1 MDGSILVV
9 LSEDISDEKFR
20 VHHRKECIQTIKFS
34 PNDVFLAVGSNDN
47 FIDIYAVQNEF
58 AIIGTCKGA
67 SSFITH
73 LDWNSDS
80 SILQTNS
87 GARERLFYEVTS
99 ESVQRIVPKS
109 AEINDILW
117 FSCNTLLGEEVSGI
131 WQKYQVSFDAFEAL
145 CFPHQHSYYTVIQ
158 FVN

>member
-1 MDGSILVV
+1 MVPCNIWPVVTLDGSILVV

-87 GARERLFYEVTS
+87 GA
-99 ESVQRIVPKS
+99 IPKS

-117 FSCNTLLGEEVSGI
+117 FSCNTLLGEEVSGT
-131 WQKYQVSFDAFEAL
+131 S
-145 CFPHQHSYYTVIQ
+145 
-158 FVN
+158 